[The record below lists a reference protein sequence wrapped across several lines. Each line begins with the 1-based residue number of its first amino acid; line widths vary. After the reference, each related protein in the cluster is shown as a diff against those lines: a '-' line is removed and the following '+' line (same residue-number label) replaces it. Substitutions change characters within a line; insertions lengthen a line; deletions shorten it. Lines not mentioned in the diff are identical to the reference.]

1 MNQALQSLHG
11 GSLEKN
17 AYNPLKFKVFLSNK
31 VKTYKTRIMPLSF
44 MRDRMNEDTDGL
56 LIKAYTILLDKFYCR
71 SFEDIKK

>member
-1 MNQALQSLHG
+1 
-11 GSLEKN
+11 
-17 AYNPLKFKVFLSNK
+17 
-31 VKTYKTRIMPLSF
+31 MPLSF